1 VIWHGSSLAA
11 AMLIV
16 AFGTARSDDLTC
28 WGNAAP
34 DSTVQGITCTALT
47 ESFLLSMRN
56 ATRSDVARAMGG
68 AGNISGD
75 NISFLSNHAFGVGGG
90 SGAVRLIFGANG
102 RVTTIQATIDR
113 PEQAGEMRF
122 VWTSGGSQCSDFPDS
137 HQHCR

>member
-1 VIWHGSSLAA
+1 VSWHGATLAA
-11 AMLIV
+11 AILIA

-47 ESFLLSMRN
+47 EPFLLSMRN

-90 SGAVRLIFGANG
+90 SGAVRFIFGPNG
-102 RVTTIQATIDR
+102 RVTTIRASIDR
-113 PEQAGEMRF
+113 PDQSGELRF
-122 VWTSGGSQCSDFPDS
+122 VWTAGGSQCSDFPDS
-137 HQHCR
+137 HQRCR